1 MNARTRNWL
10 VRATVVAALGV
21 VVLLGW
27 LHRDTVPVQSGLP
40 APGFSAPSL
49 RGDTVEL
56 ESLRGKVVLL
66 NAWATWCE
74 PCRWEM
80 PAMERLYE
88 QYGGKGLVVV
98 AVSQDQEPGPDAVEG
113 GTLKDV
119 AGFVAENHLTFPVLL
134 DPKARLTRIY
144 GIVGLPTTFLIDRQ
158 GRIVRKVLGPARWD
172 EPPYSKEIQRLL
184 GG

>member
-1 MNARTRNWL
+1 
-10 VRATVVAALGV
+10 
-21 VVLLGW
+21 VLLGW

-40 APGFSAPSL
+40 APAFGAPSL
-49 RGDTVEL
+49 RGDTLQL

-80 PAMERLYE
+80 PAIERLYQ
-88 QYGGKGLVVV
+88 QYGSKGLVVV
-98 AVSQDQEPGPDAVEG
+98 AVSQDQAPGPDALEG
-113 GTLKDV
+113 GTLQNV
-119 AGFVAENHLTFPVLL
+119 ASFVAQNGLTFPVLL
-134 DPKARLTRIY
+134 DPRGRLQQLY
-144 GIVGLPTTFLIDRQ
+144 GIVGLPTTFIIDRQ

-172 EPPYSKEIQRLL
+172 EPPYSREIQRLL